1 MYLPLEAAL
10 TEEPLL
16 ETYGR
21 SVKPT
26 TGLVQLLESGMY
38 LCGVGSRLPIASR
51 WTGVEQILKDSLLGM
66 EPHLNQVSKIFSTLI
81 IQFSCPD
88 WNWLSFFLS

>member
-1 MYLPLEAAL
+1 MCLPLEAAL

-26 TGLVQLLESGMY
+26 TGLFQLLESGMY
-38 LCGVGSRLPIASR
+38 LCGVSSQLLIASQ
-51 WTGVEQILKDSLLGM
+51 WTGVEHILKESPLGM
-66 EPHLNQVSKIFSTLI
+66 ESHLNQVSKIFSTLI
-81 IQFSCPD
+81 IQLSCPD